1 MSEHNE
7 LESRSAQPNRRTL
20 IQTGAGALATFA
32 LAPSLIARPRPTR
45 EIPLILVGLGRQGR
59 SILGEIQKLEGG
71 KVVAVVDE
79 MAKRLSSGLR
89 RARGAE
95 GYATLAEALEK
106 HPEAEGVIVAT
117 GTPRHREVAVPALE
131 AKKNVYCEAPLAT
144 TVEDC
149 QAIARAARQA
159 GTVFQAGFQ
168 GRANPVYKLARGFAR
183 SGSLGELASMRAQH
197 SQKISWITPASD
209 AAYEKALN
217 WRIDP
222 ERTIGLAG
230 EFGAQQFDVAHWF
243 FGRYPVA
250 VRGSGSVRLHR
261 DGRQVHDTV
270 HCDLRF
276 EDGVHFQ
283 YNSTIANSYEGT
295 YELFQGSNSAIKLG
309 WSHGWM
315 FKEADA
321 TTQGWEVY
329 ANRQQ
334 FHNDQGITLIA
345 DATQLA
351 AQDKLQ
357 DGVGLPF
364 SSLYYALE
372 AFLESVADG
381 YPVPCD
387 AMEGLR
393 ATVVGIHA
401 HRATLEGTEI
411 EIDPKLLEDV

>member
-7 LESRSAQPNRRTL
+7 LESNPVHPNRRAL
-20 IQTGAGALATFA
+20 IQGGAGSLAAFA
-32 LAPSLIARPRPTR
+32 LAPSLIARPRRTR
-45 EIPLILVGLGRQGR
+45 EVPLILVGLGRQGR
-59 SILGEIQKLEGG
+59 SILGELQKLEGG

-79 MAKRLSSGLR
+79 MERRLSSGLR

-95 GYATLAEALEK
+95 GYASLADALQK
-106 HPEAEGVIVAT
+106 HPEAEAVIVAT
-117 GTPRHREVAVPALE
+117 GTPRHREVAIPALE

-144 TVEDC
+144 TIEDS

-197 SQKISWITPASD
+197 HQKISWITPASD
-209 AAYEKALN
+209 PAYEKALN

-222 ERTIGLAG
+222 DRTIGLAG

-250 VRGSGSVRLHR
+250 VRGSGSVRFHR
-261 DGRQVHDTV
+261 DGRKVHDTI

-276 EDGVHFQ
+276 EDDVRFH
-283 YNSTIANSYEGT
+283 YSSTIANSYEGT
-295 YELFQGSNSAIKLG
+295 YELFQGSNSAIKLA

-321 TTQGWEVY
+321 STQGWEVY

-357 DGVGLPF
+357 EGVGLPF

-372 AFLESVADG
+372 AFLESVSDG

-387 AMEGLR
+387 AMEGMR
-393 ATVVGIHA
+393 ATIIGIHA